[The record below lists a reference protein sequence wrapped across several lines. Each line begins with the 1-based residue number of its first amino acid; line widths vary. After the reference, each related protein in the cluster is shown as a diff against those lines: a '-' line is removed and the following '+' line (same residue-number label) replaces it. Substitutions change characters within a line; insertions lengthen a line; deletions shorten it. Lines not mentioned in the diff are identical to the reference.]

1 MIIGRAIMALPII
14 FVAVLN
20 FDSPYYR
27 SADSPILPYAVSLF
41 RVREKEREGDF
52 HSYIVSKFFAIVP
65 CSLHAQ

>member
-27 SADSPILPYAVSLF
+27 SADSAIRRFSIPSKERRDVVSLLF
-41 RVREKEREGDF
+41 YLAK
-52 HSYIVSKFFAIVP
+52 
-65 CSLHAQ
+65 

>member
-41 RVREKEREGDF
+41 RVRETGTLFRCCFILRNRG
-52 HSYIVSKFFAIVP
+52 HPIVT
-65 CSLHAQ
+65 